1 MSEQNVAPSP
11 TPAKGVV
18 LITGTSTGI
27 GLATA
32 VEAARAGWTTIAT
45 MRDLQRA
52 DALRAAADEAEV
64 SLDIRRLDV
73 TDTADIDREI
83 AYCISSYGRLD
94 VLVNNAGSAAVGT
107 VEMLGMEDF
116 RSAMEVNFFGVV
128 ALTRAAL
135 PHLRESGGRVVTI
148 SSVGGIVG
156 QPFNEAYCAAKF
168 AVEGFL
174 ESLQP
179 VARTVG
185 VGVHVIEPGA
195 VSSNFVANAGI
206 DVPALLETAGSYTP
220 AISAYLERTSAQFA
234 SSSAQQP
241 ADVAAVVLATMEGA
255 EPAFR
260 IQTSSWAHDFV
271 ATKLADLDG
280 SRVTGLTAGWVAA
293 PQG

>member
-1 MSEQNVAPSP
+1 MSDQNVDPSP

-32 VEAARAGWTTIAT
+32 VEAARAGWTVIAT

-52 DALRAAADEAEV
+52 DALRAAADEAGV

-107 VEMLGMEDF
+107 VEMLGLEDF

-179 VARTVG
+179 VAKTVG

-220 AISAYLERTSAQFA
+220 AISAYLERTSTQFA

-280 SRVTGLTAGWVAA
+280 SRVTGLTTGWVAA
-293 PQG
+293 PQE

>member
-1 MSEQNVAPSP
+1 MTRPQA
-11 TPAKGVV
+11 PAKGVA
-18 LITGTSTGI
+18 LITGTSTGT

-32 VEAARAGWTTIAT
+32 IEAARAGWTTVAT
-45 MRDLQRA
+45 MRDLGRA
-52 DALRAAADEAEV
+52 DALRAAADAAGV
-64 SLDIRRLDV
+64 VLDVRRLDV
-73 TDTADIDREI
+73 TDAADIEREV
-83 AYCISSYGRLD
+83 AYCIVAYGRLD

-107 VEMLGMEDF
+107 VEMLGLEAF

-135 PHLRESGGRVVTI
+135 PHLRESGGRVITI

-179 VARTVG
+179 VAKTLG

-195 VSSNFVANAGI
+195 VSSNFVENAGI
-206 DVPALLETAGSYTP
+206 DVDSLLASAGSYGP
-220 AISAYLERTSAQFA
+220 AISAYLARTSTQFA
-234 SSSAQQP
+234 SSNAQQP
-241 ADVAAVVLATMEGA
+241 ADVAAVVLAAME
-255 EPAFR
+255 EENPDFR
-260 IQTSSWAHDFV
+260 IQTSAWAHDFV

-280 SRVTGLTAGWVAA
+280 SRVTGLTAGWVASN
-293 PQG
+293 

>member
-52 DALRAAADEAEV
+52 DALRAAADEAGV
-64 SLDIRRLDV
+64 SLDVRRLDV

-107 VEMLGMEDF
+107 VEMLGLEDF

-179 VARTVG
+179 VAKTVG

-220 AISAYLERTSAQFA
+220 AISAYLERTSTQFA

-293 PQG
+293 PQE

>member
-1 MSEQNVAPSP
+1 MSEQTIAPSN

-32 VEAARAGWTTIAT
+32 IEAARAGWTTVAT

-52 DALRAAADEAEV
+52 DALRAAAEEAGV
-64 SLDIRRLDV
+64 FLDVRRLDV

-83 AYCISSYGRLD
+83 AHCVSAYGRLD

-107 VEMLGMEDF
+107 VEMLGLEDF

-135 PHLRESGGRVVTI
+135 PHLRKSGGRVVTV
-148 SSVGGIVG
+148 SSVGGVVG

-179 VARTVG
+179 VAKTVG

-195 VSSNFVANAGI
+195 VSSNFVENAGI
-206 DVPALLETAGSYTP
+206 DVPALLASAGSYRP
-220 AISAYLERTSAQFA
+220 AIAAYLERTSTQFA

-241 ADVAAVVLATMEGA
+241 TDVAAVVLATMEDDK
-255 EPAFR
+255 PAFR
-260 IQTSSWAHDFV
+260 IQTSAWACDFV
-271 ATKLADLDG
+271 ATKLGDLDG

-293 PQG
+293 SPE

>member
-11 TPAKGVV
+11 TPAKGVA

-52 DALRAAADEAEV
+52 DALRAAADEAGV

-73 TDTADIDREI
+73 TDAADIDREI

-107 VEMLGMEDF
+107 VEMLGLKDF

-195 VSSNFVANAGI
+195 VSSNFVANARI

-220 AISAYLERTSAQFA
+220 AITAYLERTSTQFA

-293 PQG
+293 PQE